1 MWKFKFLEEK
11 ETHIEKTGP
20 KELLWFV
27 ALWGLGFVTIT
38 IVGTIIKLFL
48 RT

>member
-1 MWKFKFLEEK
+1 MPKFKFLQEK
-11 ETHIEKTGP
+11 DTHIEKTGP

-27 ALWGLGFVTIT
+27 GLWGLGFVTIT
-38 IVGTIIKLFL
+38 IVGTIIKLVL

>member
-1 MWKFKFLEEK
+1 MLEDK

-20 KELLWFV
+20 KEWLWFV
-27 ALWGLGFVTIT
+27 ALWGLGFGTIL
-38 IVGTIIKLFL
+38 IVGGVIKIFL